1 MKPGIQGVLRPI
13 ANVSPAPGQTFT
25 VELQAEQIENMF
37 GIACDL
43 KYPRNLKIV
52 PMSVEPGSWP
62 GTDALFIST
71 IDQNA
76 GTVSLGITR
85 KAGQETLQG
94 QGIVARIIM
103 KAQPDFVPGV
113 TIDFT
118 LSNILA
124 NDNEGQTYT
133 LAAEDLKLTGVAE
146 SPNQNIPNYFNL
158 YANYPN
164 PFNPAT
170 HIAYDLPE
178 ELKVRIEVF
187 DLLGRQVCTLVDETK
202 QAGKYLVTWNGRDQ
216 SGKVVSS
223 GIYMYRITA
232 GTYSA
237 TRTMVFLP

>member
-1 MKPGIQGVLRPI
+1 
-13 ANVSPAPGQTFT
+13 
-25 VELQAEQIENMF
+25 
-37 GIACDL
+37 
-43 KYPRNLKIV
+43 
-52 PMSVEPGSWP
+52 
-62 GTDALFIST
+62 LFIST
-71 IDQNA
+71 IDQNT
-76 GTVSLGITR
+76 GTVSPGITR
-85 KAGQETLQG
+85 KAGEETLQG

-103 KAQPDFVPGV
+103 KATPDYVPGE

-124 NDNEGQTYT
+124 NDNQGQTYT
-133 LAAEDLKLTGVAE
+133 LAAEDLKLTSIAE
-146 SPNQNIPNYFNL
+146 SPNQNIPDCFNL

-170 HIAYDLPE
+170 HIAYDLPQ

-202 QAGKYLVTWNGRDQ
+202 QAGKYIVTWNGRDQ